1 MNKIKQL
8 SKAKELLEQANIIA
22 SKNLANNKEVQE
34 ARFHIKKAINNI
46 EEASKSYESRKKS
59 SSGQFEQWW
68 GSVQSGVANSSIS
81 GMSQKSQAKSLSILE
96 KMIDDEQKKI
106 DDLETKAQIR
116 GPNDKQSDNEFFSD

>member
-46 EEASKSYESRKKS
+46 EEASKSHESRKKTN
-59 SSGQFEQWW
+59 SGQFEQWW

-116 GPNDKQSDNEFFSD
+116 GLNDKQSDNEFFSD